1 MAKDFYVRTIRAGR
15 YFKSVRYRRSLPSDT
30 REVRAAKAATTNK
43 AQRYINLKNAAEK
56 LQMLLCA
63 NYDVKE
69 ACFCTLTF
77 SEENLPANRKM
88 TRQYFI
94 SFREALRR
102 RWHKQGRE
110 LKCIYSIE
118 GTSLHT
124 DPGAKPAESS
134 QWEIQPWRVK
144 AKWDAVDKLTKRAKP
159 KDSIRFH
166 AHCFLILSK
175 ADRDVVRQLW
185 PYGHA
190 YINPIQVDLP
200 ESFYRLSYYVTKE
213 ARNGAIPKGA
223 RSYVPSRNLEQPVI
237 EGHWCEEYEVLQPPA
252 NAEHVHTANEVTD
265 YTSFQYCSY
274 RLPRPKRQAKSY
286 KSKGRV

>member
-15 YFKSVRYRRSLPSDT
+15 YFKSVRYRRSLPNDT
-30 REVRAAKAATTNK
+30 NEVRAAKSATTSK

-63 NYDVKE
+63 NYDVKD

-88 TRQYFI
+88 TRQCVVA
-94 SFREALRR
+94 FREALRR
-102 RWHKQGRE
+102 RWNQLGRE
-110 LKCIYSIE
+110 LKFIYTVE
-118 GTSLHT
+118 GTSLNIY
-124 DPGAKPAESS
+124 PEAKSPEDSR
-134 QWEIQPWRVK
+134 WEIQPWRVK
-144 AKWDAVDKLTKRAKP
+144 DKWDTVDKLPKRVRA

-175 ADRDVVRQLW
+175 ADRELVKSLW
-185 PYGHA
+185 PYGHVF
-190 YINPIQVDLP
+190 INPMQVDLP
-200 ESFYRLSYYVTKE
+200 DTFYRLSYYVTKE

-237 EGHWCEEYEVLQPPA
+237 EGHWCEEFEVLQPPP

-274 RLPRPKRQAKSY
+274 RLPKPKRQIRSY
-286 KSKGRV
+286 KSKGRI